1 MAFNLIFLFLGTI
14 AAFWLSAICG
24 GGASLILIPILNMML
39 PISVVPFSLTIGTF
53 TSSASRIVVF
63 RKYIK
68 WKIFFWFVPFSIPA
82 VLVGAWLIKFVN
94 PLYLQMIVGLFL
106 IANLPELFLKK
117 KEIKEEEKPLP
128 KYVLAIVGFF
138 AGFVSGIT
146 GAIGLLF
153 NKFYLRYGLSKEE
166 IVATRAA
173 NEICLHLIKLIIY
186 LILGLFSKEAMWFGF
201 AIAVGA
207 ILSSYTV
214 KFILPYIS
222 EYWFRKIG
230 YGAMVISGITLLFST
245 TNKIWVQ
252 DKMSVSAVQK
262 KDNTETTIKWRE
274 SDFTLEFAFD
284 DGLEI
289 ERPIAEVELP
299 ENLKLK
305 YKELASQ
312 YSKIDLEKVFKIGE
326 ESYEF
331 YCYNKEG
338 ALTKL
343 EFDEDYKFKK

>member
-1 MAFNLIFLFLGTI
+1 MSFNLILLFLGTI
-14 AAFWLSAICG
+14 LAFWLSAICG

-39 PISVVPFSLTIGTF
+39 PTSVVPFSLTIGTF
-53 TSSASRIVVF
+53 TSSASRIAVF
-63 RKYIK
+63 RKHIN

-117 KEIKEEEKPLP
+117 KEIKAEEKPLP

-153 NKFYLRYGLSKEE
+153 NKFYLRYGLKKEE

-186 LILGLFSKEAMWFGF
+186 VVLGLFSKEAMWFGL

-207 ILSSYTV
+207 VLSSYTV
-214 KFILPYIS
+214 KYILPYIS

-230 YGAMVISGITLLFST
+230 YGAMVVSGITLLYST
-245 TNKIWVQ
+245 TNKIVDQ
-252 DKMSVSAVQK
+252 DKISLSTTQNK
-262 KDNTETTIKWRE
+262 ENTEATIKWRQ
-274 SDFTLEFAFD
+274 SDFILEFAFD

-289 ERPIAEVELP
+289 ERPIQNVELP
-299 ENLKLK
+299 KDLKLK
-305 YKELASQ
+305 YDELTAI
-312 YSKIDLEKVFKIGE
+312 YPKIHLEKVFKIGDE
-326 ESYEF
+326 AYEF
-331 YCYNKEG
+331 YCYDQSG
-338 ALTKL
+338 TLTKL